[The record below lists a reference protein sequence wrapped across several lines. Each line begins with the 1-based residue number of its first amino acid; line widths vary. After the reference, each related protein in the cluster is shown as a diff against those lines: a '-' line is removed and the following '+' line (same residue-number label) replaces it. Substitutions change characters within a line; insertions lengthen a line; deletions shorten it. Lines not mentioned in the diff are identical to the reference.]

1 MISVGF
7 ESPNYT
13 FPETDQEVTYA
24 VRLQKENDGRA
35 ERDVAVDVQ
44 LGAVMTATEGD
55 DFTITLSTERV
66 RFLPEEQFKDYL
78 VTIRPDN
85 IPEEVEDFTLTVM
98 AAPGFYLDTSM
109 IPQTTIFIT
118 DDDGASVTS
127 GVADLLQSSFLM

>member
-7 ESPNYT
+7 EFPSYT
-13 FPETDQEVTYA
+13 FPETDQEMTYV

-44 LGAVMTATEGD
+44 LGAVMTATEGV
-55 DFTITLSTERV
+55 DFITLSTDSIL
-66 RFLPEEQFKDYL
+66 FLPEEQFKDYL
-78 VTIRPDN
+78 ITIRPDD

-98 AAPGFYLDTSM
+98 TAPGFSLNTSM

-118 DDDGASVTS
+118 DDDGAPVT
-127 GVADLLQSSFLM
+127 